1 MEISPVEED
10 LIVIQK
16 RTGIVPDMLTT
27 RPKLITRLREIWEIF
42 LICHKLR
49 GTGMQAERI
58 AMSEILSVFE
68 LYEIRDYFVRMYY
81 ARMVIV
87 LDDRVFARMGDSN
100 GNSSSGN

>member
-68 LYEIRDYFVRMYY
+68 LYEIRDYFVRMI
-81 ARMVIV
+81 A